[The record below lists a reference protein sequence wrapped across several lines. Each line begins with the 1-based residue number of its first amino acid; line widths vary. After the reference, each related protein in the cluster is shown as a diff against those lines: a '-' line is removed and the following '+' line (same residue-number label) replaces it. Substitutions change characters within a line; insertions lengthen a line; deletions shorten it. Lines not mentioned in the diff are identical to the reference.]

1 MSVRLAL
8 GIAILIMG
16 FLLAGS
22 VVLFLLFV
30 VIRALLRLT
39 YGLRGP
45 AAGDFIYT
53 LLSATSW
60 TCCVLALGIGFV
72 VTTGPL
78 SILLGVFTVV
88 TIVTA
93 FGRYH
98 SMQRRA
104 LLTLL
109 TVATEKN
116 LPLGP
121 ALTSFDDGYAG
132 NVGAGARRMA
142 TLLDRGLPLIDA
154 MKRCS
159 HALPRY
165 TFAFARAGATVG
177 ALAPALREAN
187 QLRTA
192 GQQLWEA
199 ASGRLIYLFL
209 MLMAGLTI
217 VPFVMI
223 SIVPSF
229 AEIFSD
235 FNLSLPPMTVLIVN
249 ISNAFVA
256 WGWIFL
262 LPLIPLMLM
271 VFVLGGLR
279 QLYQLEWIDRIPG
292 VGLLS
297 RGTHGAVVLRL
308 LAVAAERN
316 QPLDG
321 MLRSLAESYSPRR
334 ISRRL
339 TAVADDAA
347 QGHHWCESM
356 RRKRLIS
363 TTEQVLLQ
371 SAERVGNLSW
381 ALRMV
386 ADRRARRFS
395 YRMQVLFQILSPIVV
410 LILGAGVMFFVVGM
424 FIPLVEL
431 IVNLS

>member
-1 MSVRLAL
+1 MEYVLL
-8 GIAILIMG
+8 GP
-16 FLLAGS
+16 

-30 VIRALLRLT
+30 VIRAQLRLT

-45 AAGDFIYT
+45 APGDFIYT

-60 TCCVLALGIGFV
+60 TCCVLALGMGFV
-72 VTTGPL
+72 VTAGPL
-78 SILLGVFTVV
+78 GILLWGFMFV
-88 TIVTA
+88 TAVTA
-93 FGRYH
+93 FGRYR

-142 TLLDRGLPLIDA
+142 KLLDRGLPLIDA

-192 GQQLWEA
+192 GQRLWEA
-199 ASGRLIYLFL
+199 ASGRLVYLFL
-209 MLMAGLTI
+209 VLMAGFTI
-217 VPFVMI
+217 VPFVLI
-223 SIVPSF
+223 EIVPEF
-229 AEIFSD
+229 INVFSD
-235 FNLSLPPMTVLIVN
+235 FGLELPPMTMLIVD
-249 ISNAFVA
+249 ISRKFAA
-256 WGWIFL
+256 WGWIFI
-262 LPLIPLMLM
+262 LPLIPLMLA
-271 VFVLGGLR
+271 VFVIGGLR

-292 VGLLS
+292 VDLVS
-297 RGTHGAVVLRL
+297 QGTHVAVVLRL
-308 LAVAAERN
+308 LAVATERN

-321 MLRSLAESYSPRR
+321 MLRSLAESYSPGML
-334 ISRRL
+334 SRRL

-347 QGHHWCESM
+347 QGRHWCESM
-356 RRKRLIS
+356 RRQRLIS

-386 ADRRARRFS
+386 AERRARRFS

-410 LILGAGVMFFVVGM
+410 LILGAGVMLFVVGM
-424 FIPLVEL
+424 FMPLVDL
-431 IVNLS
+431 VSNLSQ